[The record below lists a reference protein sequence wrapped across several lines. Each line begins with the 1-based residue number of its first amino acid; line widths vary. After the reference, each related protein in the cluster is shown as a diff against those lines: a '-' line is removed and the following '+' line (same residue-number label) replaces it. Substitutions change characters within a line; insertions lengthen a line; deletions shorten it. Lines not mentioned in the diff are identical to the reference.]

1 MLGSGLG
8 LGVPELLHPV
18 TTDAAVTMRSKKSRD
33 ELIGMCG

>member
-8 LGVPELLHPV
+8 FGVALLHPV
-18 TTDAAVTMRSKKSRD
+18 TTDAAAAVRSKKSRD